1 MTILGRHA
9 VHLLLC
15 MLALLGPISVR
26 AVAIEPRQ
34 VSVLV
39 GSDKAP
45 PGMGDARWQP
55 TSLPDVRT
63 ADVVWYRVEF
73 EIEPALATDYWVLYL
88 PYLYGG
94 GRIWLNGEPLAAVPE
109 SSQVLRVRR
118 ERPLLLPLPA
128 SMLHAGKK
136 NVLHLRAVPAYTHRG
151 TGAPRLV
158 VGTQDELQP
167 KFERRLF
174 FMRTLPLVTLVMGS
188 VVGLLVIFVWL
199 RRRQEV
205 LYGLFGLAAVLWA
218 ARTTNLLVDALP
230 VSVWPAWRLLYH
242 ATNGGFVICMTLF
255 ALSLAGWLRPAVAR
269 ALAAYAALGPVLYL
283 VAGSQAETLVARWW
297 TAGLIPIGLSIVVVS
312 AAAAWR
318 QRTPGTVAIAVAVS
332 LAVGAGAHDYFIAW
346 NAPRIEALSGWIGH
360 RIFLLHYGAN
370 LLLVVMG
377 VLLTLRFVSS
387 LREAEDARRTLEAR
401 VAERE
406 SEIAA
411 NYQRIA
417 VLQQRQAATD
427 ERHRIMQDLH
437 DGLGSQLF
445 TSLMRAERGALDNE
459 AMADTLRSSIE
470 EMRLAIEALASDE
483 QDIRTAFGNFCFRWE
498 PRLREAGVIPSWDID
513 LPDAVP
519 VVPAHDALQLLRI
532 AQEALTNVLKHA
544 RATRVRVGLS
554 QNAGR
559 LVLEVQDDGCGS
571 DAPASGSGRGQAN
584 MRARAMR
591 LGAELD
597 IAAITRGLRV
607 RLVLPLAPG

>member
-1 MTILGRHA
+1 
-9 VHLLLC
+9 
-15 MLALLGPISVR
+15 MLALLGPIGAG

-34 VSVLV
+34 VWVLV
-39 GSDKAP
+39 GPDSAP
-45 PGMGDARWQP
+45 PGTGDARWQP
-55 TSLPDVRT
+55 TSLPDVRA

-73 EIEPALATDYWVLYL
+73 DVEPAIGPEFWVLYL

-94 GRIWLNGEPLAAVPE
+94 GRVWLNGMPIASVAE
-109 SSQVLRVRR
+109 SSPILRVRR
-118 ERPLLLPLPA
+118 ERPLLLPLPV
-128 SMLHAGKK
+128 SMLRAGQK
-136 NVLHLRAVPAYTHRG
+136 NVLNLRAVPAYTHRG

-188 VVGLLVIFVWL
+188 VVGVLVIFVWL

-205 LYGLFGLAAVLWA
+205 LYGLFGLTTVLWA

-230 VSVWPAWRLLYH
+230 ASVWPTWRLLYH
-242 ATNGGFVICMTLF
+242 ATNGGFVICMALF

-269 ALAAYAALGPVLYL
+269 GLAAYAALGPLLYL
-283 VAGSQAETLVARWW
+283 ASGAQAETLVARWW

-318 QRTPGTVAIAVAVS
+318 QRTPATVAIAVAVS
-332 LAVGAGAHDYFIAW
+332 LAFGAGAHDYFIAW
-346 NAPRIEALSGWIGH
+346 NAPRIGALSGWIGH

-387 LREAEDARRTLEAR
+387 LHEAEDARRTLEAR

-411 NYQRIA
+411 SYQRIA

-445 TSLMRAERGALDNE
+445 TSLSRAERGALDNQ
-459 AMADTLRSSIE
+459 AMIDTLRSSID

-483 QDIRTAFGNFCFRWE
+483 QDFRTAFGNFCFRWE
-498 PRLREAGVIPSWDID
+498 ARLREAGVTPSWVID

-519 VVPAHDALQLLRI
+519 AVPAHDALQLLRI

-554 QNAGR
+554 QDAGR
-559 LVLEVQDDGCGS
+559 LVLEVEDDGCGS
-571 DAPASGSGRGQAN
+571 AAPVSVNGRGQAN
-584 MRARAMR
+584 MHARAMR
-591 LGAELD
+591 LGAQLD
-597 IAAITRGLRV
+597 ITAIAQGLRV
-607 RLVLPLAPG
+607 RLVMPLAAG